1 MLKRIYTKT
10 GDTGETGL
18 LSGGRVSKSDPRIA
32 AGGAADEAV
41 SAMGL
46 ARALSADE
54 RVTSVLLQ
62 AQRDMVAVGAEI
74 SAGGPGTP
82 PGTRFAPVTP
92 EMTARL
98 ERQIDEVARETETS
112 PGLVLS
118 GASPASAATDLA
130 RAMVRRAE
138 RAAVALHE
146 AGLLRN
152 AEVLV
157 YLNRLSDLVFMLAR
171 FQEREPAE
179 RER

>member
-1 MLKRIYTKT
+1 MKRIYTRT

-41 SAMGL
+41 SAIGL

-54 RVTSVLLQ
+54 RVTSILLQ
-62 AQRDMVAVGAEI
+62 TQRDMVAVGAEI
-74 SAGGPGTP
+74 SAGGPGNP
-82 PGTRFAPVTP
+82 PGTRFAGVTP

-98 ERQIDEVARETETS
+98 ERQIDELAGEIAPPRE
-112 PGLVLS
+112 LVIS

-130 RAMVRRAE
+130 RAVVRRAE

-152 AEVLV
+152 AEVLA

-171 FQEREPAE
+171 FQEREPADSA
-179 RER
+179 R

>member
-1 MLKRIYTKT
+1 MKRIYTRT

-41 SAMGL
+41 SAIGL
-46 ARALSADE
+46 ARALSPDE
-54 RVTSVLLQ
+54 RVSSILLQ
-62 AQRDMVAVGAEI
+62 TQRDMVAVGADI
-74 SAGGPGTP
+74 SAGGPSAPSGTP
-82 PGTRFAPVTP
+82 FAGVTP

-98 ERQIDEVARETETS
+98 ERQIDELAAEVETPRE
-112 PGLVLS
+112 LVIS

-146 AGLLRN
+146 SGLLRN
-152 AEVLV
+152 AEVLA

-179 RER
+179 SAR